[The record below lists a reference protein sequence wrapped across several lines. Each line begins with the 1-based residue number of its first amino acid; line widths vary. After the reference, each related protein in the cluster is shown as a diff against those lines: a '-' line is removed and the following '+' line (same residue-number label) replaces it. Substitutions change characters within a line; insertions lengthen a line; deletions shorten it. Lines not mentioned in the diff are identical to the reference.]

1 VSKTTA
7 TFDDSLADRSAW
19 RAGEHCPI
27 SKALEII
34 GTRSAM
40 LIIREAFYGTTRFDD
55 FADRVGITEA
65 VASARLRELTE
76 AGLFEK
82 VPYREPGQRTRYE
95 YRLTRMGLDLAPTVV
110 GLYQW
115 GGAYLSR
122 RGRAPLTLTHTDC
135 GARVHATVAC
145 EDGHRLDD
153 FGDVTIVRAR
163 SLDTPPAAAPDH
175 RRQA

>member
-1 VSKTTA
+1 MSKTTA
-7 TFDDSLADRSAW
+7 TFDDSLADRSTW

-27 SKALEII
+27 SKALDII

-65 VASARLRELTE
+65 VAAARLRELTE

-95 YRLTRMGLDLAPTVV
+95 YRLTRMGVDLAPAVV

-115 GGAYLSR
+115 GGAYLSP
-122 RGRAPLTLTHTDC
+122 GGQPPLNLTHTDC
-135 GARVHATVAC
+135 DARVHASVVC
-145 EDGHRLDD
+145 DEGHHLED

-163 SLDTPPAAAPDH
+163 

>member
-1 VSKTTA
+1 MSKTTA
-7 TFDDSLADRSAW
+7 TFEDTLADRSAW

-27 SKALEII
+27 SKALDII

-82 VPYREPGQRTRYE
+82 VPYRDPGQRTRYE
-95 YRLTRMGLDLAPTVV
+95 YRLTRMGVDLAPAVV

-115 GGAYLSR
+115 GGTYLSR
-122 RGRAPLTLTHTDC
+122 GGQPPLTLTHTDC
-135 GARVHATVAC
+135 EARVHAAVVC
-145 EDGHRLDD
+145 DDGHRLRD
-153 FGDVTIVRAR
+153 FGEVTIVKTRK
-163 SLDTPPAAAPDH
+163 
-175 RRQA
+175 RQA

>member
-1 VSKTTA
+1 MSTTA
-7 TFDDSLADRSAW
+7 TFEGALADRSSW
-19 RAGEHCPI
+19 RAGDRCPI
-27 SKALEII
+27 GKALDII

-65 VASARLRELTE
+65 VAAARLRELTE

-95 YRLTRMGLDLAPTVV
+95 YRLTQMGVDLAPAVV

-115 GGAYLSR
+115 GGAYLSP
-122 RGRAPLTLTHTDC
+122 GGQPPLTLSHTDC
-135 GARVHATVAC
+135 GSRVRAKVIC
-145 EDGHRLDD
+145 EDGHQLED
-153 FGDVTIVRAR
+153 FGEVTISAR
-163 SLDTPPAAAPDH
+163 K
-175 RRQA
+175 RR

>member
-1 VSKTTA
+1 MSKTTA
-7 TFDDSLADRSAW
+7 TFDDVLADRSTW
-19 RAGEHCPI
+19 RAGELCPI

-95 YRLTRMGLDLAPTVV
+95 YRLTRMGIDLAPAVV

-115 GGAYLSR
+115 GGAYLSP
-122 RGRAPLTLTHTDC
+122 GGQPPLKLTHTEC
-135 GARVHATVAC
+135 GAAVHAQVAC
-145 EDGHRLDD
+145 GDGHHLKD
-153 FGDVTIVRAR
+153 FGEVTIVRG
-163 SLDTPPAAAPDH
+163 

>member
-1 VSKTTA
+1 MSRTTA
-7 TFDDSLADRSAW
+7 TFDTALADRSAW

-27 SKALEII
+27 GKALDII

-65 VASARLRELTE
+65 VAAARLRELTG

-95 YRLTRMGLDLAPTVV
+95 YRLTRMGVDLAPAVV

-115 GGAYLSR
+115 GGAYLSP
-122 RGRAPLTLTHTDC
+122 GGQPPLTLTHTDC
-135 GARVHATVAC
+135 DAKVRAEVVC
-145 EDGHRLDD
+145 EDGHHLSD
-153 FGDVTIVRAR
+153 FGDVTIVRTPKR
-163 SLDTPPAAAPDH
+163 PLD
-175 RRQA
+175 RGK

>member
-1 VSKTTA
+1 MSKTTA
-7 TFDDSLADRSAW
+7 TFDASLTDRSAW

-27 SKALEII
+27 SKTLDIV
-34 GTRSAM
+34 GTRSAV

-95 YRLTRMGLDLAPTVV
+95 YRLTRMGVDLAPAVI

-115 GGAYLSR
+115 GGAYLSP
-122 RGRAPLTLTHTDC
+122 GGQPPLALTHTDC
-135 GARVHATVAC
+135 GAPVHAQVTCA
-145 EDGHRLDD
+145 EGHHLED
-153 FGDVTIVRAR
+153 FGEVTIKPGKRR
-163 SLDTPPAAAPDH
+163 KLD
-175 RRQA
+175 RNN

>member
-1 VSKTTA
+1 MSKTTA
-7 TFDDSLADRSAW
+7 TFEDSLADRSAW

-27 SKALEII
+27 SKALEIV

-76 AGLFEK
+76 AGLFDK
-82 VPYREPGQRTRYE
+82 VPYQEPGQRTRYE
-95 YRLTRMGLDLAPTVV
+95 YRLTHMGIDLAPAMV

-115 GGAYLSR
+115 GGAYLSKT
-122 RGRAPLTLTHTDC
+122 GRPPLTLTHTGC
-135 GARVHATVAC
+135 EATVQARVVCDHGHA
-145 EDGHRLDD
+145 LDD
-153 FGDVTIVRAR
+153 FGDVTIVR
-163 SLDTPPAAAPDH
+163 TPREA
-175 RRQA
+175 QA